1 MMIMM
6 QSDENLDEKINDQNY
21 RMECSNLYARNRV
34 VFDFLP
40 SFSVSNFLNDLLD
53 YSLVFKISLKRKY
66 IASEDGFN

>member
-1 MMIMM
+1 M

-53 YSLVFKISLKRKY
+53 YSLVFKI
-66 IASEDGFN
+66 